1 MSKFACPKPQC
12 NGRTFD
18 SLRGWK
24 THMSGHGGYDAAE
37 LAQVAGVAQ
46 PAAGDDVRARMATLA
61 QTMPSAGGDTD
72 ASGET
77 TANEHPRREDAP
89 PAPAPQP
96 EVRRVQFAPKKFKK
110 LVGSL
115 PGKILEHN
123 GIELDSEDE
132 AILSELGEF
141 MGEVFGVEFSVPA
154 TSVTIESRFLA
165 FIAIA
170 GVMLVIYLKHKFP
183 EVWKLLNQNRQP
195 KRKVDEPKPEAVN

>member
-1 MSKFACPKPQC
+1 MAKFACPKPQC

-18 SLRGWK
+18 TLRGWK
-24 THMSGHGGYDAAE
+24 QHMSGHGGYSAEE
-37 LAQVAGVAQ
+37 LAQVAGIAQ
-46 PAAGDDVRARMATLA
+46 PAAGDDVRARMAALA
-61 QTMPSAGGDTD
+61 ETMPSAGDEKD
-72 ASGET
+72 ASGEK
-77 TANEHPRREDAP
+77 TASGTPHEAP
-89 PAPAPQP
+89 PAPAPAPQP

-123 GIELDSEDE
+123 GIELDAEDE

-141 MGEVFGVEFSVPA
+141 MGEVFGIEFSVPA
-154 TSVTIESRFLA
+154 TSVTVESRFLA

-183 EVWKLLNQNRQP
+183 EVWKLINQNRQP
-195 KRKVDEPKPEAVN
+195 KPKIDEQKPVN

>member
-1 MSKFACPKPQC
+1 MPQFPCPKPQC
-12 NGRTFD
+12 NGRLFKTLQ
-18 SLRGWK
+18 SWK
-24 THMSGHGGYDAAE
+24 AHMSGHGGYDAAE
-37 LAQVAGVAQ
+37 LAQVAGITQ
-46 PAAGDDVRARMATLA
+46 PAAGDDVRARMAALA
-61 QTMPSAGGDTD
+61 ETMPSAGGEKD
-72 ASGET
+72 ASGEK
-77 TANEHPRREDAP
+77 TANGTPHEAP
-89 PAPAPQP
+89 PAPAPEP

-110 LVGSL
+110 LIGSL

-141 MGEVFGVEFSVPA
+141 MGEVFGIEFSVPA
-154 TSVTIESRFLA
+154 TSVTVESRFLA

-195 KRKVDEPKPEAVN
+195 KPKIDEQKPVN